1 MNKYQLKITSRE
13 LSIKPY
19 FGFMPKIK
27 AFALLSVLIFATV
40 PFMGNWMNNHI
51 RYTLYGI
58 GAIMVFYAI
67 YDFLFN
73 VNVKFLFDKN
83 AGVIYRINAPFLR
96 QRLMTFEEMT
106 IINVSGDPGCME
118 YAIGQKKKQFMKNYS
133 ISDTFTNSKKSNA
146 REQEYVEQVL
156 NPILE
161 FVKSDHSS

>member
-1 MNKYQLKITSRE
+1 MNKYQLKITPHE

-19 FGFMPKIK
+19 FGLMPKIK
-27 AFALLSVLIFATV
+27 IFALLSVLIFGAV
-40 PFMGNWMNNHI
+40 PFMDSWLNYNI

-83 AGVIYRINAPFLR
+83 AGIIYKINAPFLK
-96 QRLMTFEEMT
+96 QRLMMFEEMT
-106 IINVSGDPGCME
+106 IINISQEPGCME
-118 YAIGQKKKQFMKNYS
+118 YAIGKKKKEFMKNYS
-133 ISDTFTNSKKSNA
+133 ISDTFTHSKKSNA

-161 FVKSDHSS
+161 FVKSDKI